1 LTLKNDWIAGDIF
14 TATAANSVATQV
26 NTNTSDISGKGDAST
41 NTATS
46 VDGEVALFSAT
57 AGKTLKRAT
66 GSGIATIT
74 SGVLGTAAA
83 GTDYVAPG
91 GALGT
96 PSSGT
101 LTSCTGLPISGLTA
115 STSTAIGVGSI
126 ELGNAADT
134 TITRSSAGVLA
145 VEGVTVPLNATTSV
159 HTASSIELG
168 HATDTTI
175 TRTGAG
181 AIAVEGVAVL
191 LSGGALG
198 TPSTGTLSSCTGLPI
213 SGLTASTSTAIGV
226 GSVELGH
233 ASDTTLSRSAA
244 GVLAVE
250 GVVVPSI
257 SSTNTLTNKRITPR
271 VGSTASSAT
280 PTINTDSYDQYNITA
295 LAAAITSMTTN
306 LSGTPTDGQ
315 KLMIRFKDNGT
326 ARAITW
332 GASFQ
337 SSGVATLLATTVINK
352 THHVGLIYDSA
363 AAKWTCI
370 AVDAAGA

>member
-26 NTNTSDISGKGDAST
+26 NTNTSDIAGKGDAST

-46 VDGEVALFSAT
+46 VDGEVALFSLT

-66 GSGIATIT
+66 GSGIAKLT
-74 SGVLGTAAA
+74 SGVLGTATA

-96 PSSGT
+96 PASGT

-134 TITRSSAGVLA
+134 TLTRSAAGVLA

-198 TPSTGTLSSCTGLPI
+198 TPASGTLTSCTGLPVAGI
-213 SGLTASTSTAIGV
+213 TASTSTALGV

-233 ASDTTLSRSAA
+233 ATDTTLSRSAA

-257 SSTNTLTNKRITPR
+257 SSTNTLTNKRVTPR
-271 VGSTASSAT
+271 VGTTASSAT

-295 LAAAITSMTTN
+295 LAAAITSFTTN

-315 KLMIRFKDNGT
+315 KLMIRIKDNGT

>member
-57 AGKTLKRAT
+57 GGKTLKRAT
-66 GSGIATIT
+66 GSGIAKLT

-126 ELGNAADT
+126 ELGAAADT

-213 SGLTASTSTAIGV
+213 SGLTASTSTALGV

-233 ASDTTLSRSAA
+233 ATDTTLSRSAA

-271 VGSTASSAT
+271 VGTTTSSAT

-315 KLMIRFKDNGT
+315 KLMIQVTDNGT

-332 GASFQ
+332 GASFA
-337 SSGVATLLATTVINK
+337 SSGVATLLATTVVSK
-352 THHVGLIYDSA
+352 HHYVGLIYNSA
-363 AAKWTCI
+363 VSKWICI
-370 AVDAAGA
+370 AVDAAGF

>member
-66 GSGIATIT
+66 GSGIAKLT
-74 SGVLGTAAA
+74 SGVLGTGTA

-115 STSTAIGVGSI
+115 STSTALGVGSV
-126 ELGNAADT
+126 ELGHASDT
-134 TITRSSAGVLA
+134 TLSRSAAGVLA

-213 SGLTASTSTAIGV
+213 SGLTASTSTALGV

-271 VGSTASSAT
+271 VGTTTSSAT

-315 KLMIRFKDNGT
+315 KLMIRIKDNGT
-326 ARAITW
+326 ARTITW

>member
-26 NTNTSDISGKGDAST
+26 NTNTTDISGKGDAST

-57 AGKTLKRAT
+57 GGKTLKRASS
-66 GSGIATIT
+66 SGIAKLT
-74 SGVLGTAAA
+74 SGVLGTGTA

-115 STSTAIGVGSI
+115 STSTAIGVGSV
-126 ELGNAADT
+126 ELGHATDT
-134 TITRSSAGVLA
+134 TITRSAAGVIA

-181 AIAVEGVAVL
+181 SIAVEGVAVL

-198 TPSTGTLSSCTGLPI
+198 TPSSGTLSSCTGLPI

-233 ASDTTLSRSAA
+233 ATDTTLSRSAA

-271 VGSTASSAT
+271 VGSITSSAT
-280 PTINTDSYDQYNITA
+280 PTINTDNYDQYNITA

-315 KLMIRFKDNGT
+315 KLMIRIKDNGT

-332 GASFQ
+332 GASFV

-370 AVDAAGA
+370 AVDAAGY

>member
-26 NTNTSDISGKGDAST
+26 NTNTTDISGKGDAST

-66 GSGIATIT
+66 GSGIAKLT
-74 SGVLGTAAA
+74 SGVLGTGTA

-126 ELGNAADT
+126 ELGHASDT
-134 TITRSSAGVLA
+134 TITRSAAGVLA

>member
-26 NTNTSDISGKGDAST
+26 NTNTSDIAGKGDAST

-66 GSGIATIT
+66 GSGIAKLT
-74 SGVLGTAAA
+74 SGVLGTGTA

-96 PSSGT
+96 PASGT

-134 TITRSSAGVLA
+134 TLTRSAAGVLA

-198 TPSTGTLSSCTGLPI
+198 TPVSGTLSSCTGLPI

-233 ASDTTLSRSAA
+233 ATDTTLSRSAA

-257 SSTNTLTNKRITPR
+257 SSTNTLTNKRVTPR
-271 VGSTASSAT
+271 VGTTASSAT
-280 PTINTDSYDQYNITA
+280 PTINTDSYDEYDITA

-306 LSGTPTDGQ
+306 LSGTPTNGQ
-315 KLMIRFKDNGT
+315 KLMLRFKDNGT

-332 GASFQ
+332 GASFV
-337 SSGVATLLATTVINK
+337 SSGVATLLATTVISK
-352 THHVGLIYDSA
+352 THYVGLIYDST
-363 AAKWTCI
+363 AAKWVCI
-370 AVDAAGA
+370 AVDATGY

>member
-26 NTNTSDISGKGDAST
+26 NTNTSDIAGKGDAST

-66 GSGIATIT
+66 GSGIAKLT
-74 SGVLGTAAA
+74 SGVLGTGTA

-101 LTSCTGLPISGLTA
+101 LTSCTGLPIAGLTA

-126 ELGNAADT
+126 ELGAAADT
-134 TITRSSAGVLA
+134 TITRSAAGVIA

-233 ASDTTLSRSAA
+233 ATDTTLSRSAA

-250 GVVVPSI
+250 GVVVDTI
-257 SSTNTLTNKRITPR
+257 SAANTLTNKRITPR
-271 VGSTASSAT
+271 VGSTTSSAT
-280 PTINTDSYDQYNITA
+280 PTINTDNYDEYDITA

-306 LSGTPTDGQ
+306 LTGTPTNGQ
-315 KLMIRFKDNGT
+315 KLMLRFKDNGT

-337 SSGVATLLATTVINK
+337 SSGVATLLATTVISK
-352 THHVGLIYDSA
+352 THYVGLIYDST

-370 AVDAAGA
+370 AVDAAGY